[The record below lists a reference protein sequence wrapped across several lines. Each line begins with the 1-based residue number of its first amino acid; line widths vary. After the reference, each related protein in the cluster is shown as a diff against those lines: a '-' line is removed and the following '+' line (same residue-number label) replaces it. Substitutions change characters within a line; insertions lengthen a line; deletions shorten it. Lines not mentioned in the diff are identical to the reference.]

1 MKQSQAKRISMF
13 FTQQQLSQVAEYAA
27 HTGLTQ
33 SEIIRR
39 ALDQFLEKVS
49 VQNDFRGTS
58 KETRVHP

>member
-1 MKQSQAKRISMF
+1 MKQNQAKRISMF
-13 FTQQQLSQVAEYAA
+13 FTQQQLNQVAKYAA

-49 VQNDFRGTS
+49 VQNDFHGTS
-58 KETRVHP
+58 EKAGVHP